1 MTQNKTTNSE
11 TWALVTGASGGIGL
25 AYANELAQQKQPIIL
40 VARNE
45 QKLLEASENLTSRYG
60 VATKIIAADLSTS
73 QGIDKVIEE
82 TANLT
87 VDMLINNAGKEES
100 GQFLTLDTDQMLSS
114 IALNCSAPL
123 LLSHH
128 FANKMANNSGGNIL
142 FVSSIVAFQGVP
154 LIANYAATKSYLLTF
169 AEGIAA
175 ELGPQGVNVSI
186 ATPGFTKTDLV
197 SDYNFN
203 DTPFMPLEASFV
215 ARYTLKKLGKQRLI
229 IPGFINK
236 VLYYS
241 GKFLQSRRINT
252 AAFGRVFK
260 LVLRDKLKVAKPVE
274 KTVEK
279 QL

>member
-1 MTQNKTTNSE
+1 MTHNNATTSE

-25 AYANELAQQKQPIIL
+25 AYANELAQKGQAIIL

-45 QKLLEASENLTSRYG
+45 TKLFAASEDLTARYG

-73 QGIDKVIEE
+73 QGINKVIDE
-82 TANLT
+82 TKDLT
-87 VDMLINNAGKEES
+87 VELLINNAGKEES
-100 GQFLTLDTDQMLSS
+100 GQFLTLNTDQMLSS

-128 FANKMANNSGGNIL
+128 FANKMANNGGGNIL
-142 FVSSIVAFQGVP
+142 FLASIVAFQGVP

-175 ELGPQGVNVSI
+175 ELGSQGVNVSI
-186 ATPGFTKTDLV
+186 ATPGFTKTDLAP
-197 SDYNFN
+197 DYNFN
-203 DTPFMPLEASFV
+203 DTPFKPLEASFV
-215 ARYTLKKLGKQRLI
+215 ARYTLNKLGKQRII

-236 VLYYS
+236 FLYFS
-241 GKFLQSRRINT
+241 GKYLQTRRINT

-260 LVLRDKLKVAKPVE
+260 LVLRDKLKVTKS
-274 KTVEK
+274 VEK
-279 QL
+279 QV